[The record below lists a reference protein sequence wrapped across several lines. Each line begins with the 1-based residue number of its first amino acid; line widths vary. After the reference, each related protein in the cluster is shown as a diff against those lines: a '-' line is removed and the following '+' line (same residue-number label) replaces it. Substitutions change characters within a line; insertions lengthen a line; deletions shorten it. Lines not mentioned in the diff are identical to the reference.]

1 MDPTTTTTL
10 PQYVN
15 VALDLPMDRL
25 FTYRVPTEMAPR
37 AGVGHRVT
45 VTFRGKPRV
54 GIITETPE
62 TAPDVEL
69 LEVQEA
75 PDEQPL
81 LGPELLK
88 LAGFIAR
95 YYGCSLGEAAT
106 AMVPRGVR
114 TKQSTKR
121 LWAQLRDDAVAALD
135 AEGRD
140 PSTPVPKRSEAQ
152 QRILRLLRRHP
163 PGYPLT
169 DLCRRGRTSS
179 SPVRTL
185 ERQGLIQIE
194 KQRVPEEEPFALGD
208 AGEGR
213 ETPHEPT
220 PAQQT
225 AIAAVTGAL
234 EAGSFQSLLLL
245 GVTGSGKTEVYLR
258 AIRVCRDQG
267 RQAIVLVPEIAL
279 TPQTVMRF
287 QARFP
292 RVAVLHSAMTEAQR
306 AKSWREIRAG
316 QADIVIGPR
325 SAVFAPVPRL
335 GLLILDEEHETT
347 FKQQNTPRY
356 HARDVGLV
364 RARASD
370 AVVVLGSATPSLET
384 YRHALE
390 GRYGL
395 LRLPTRVAGRQL
407 PTVRIVDLKSSE
419 ERPQGRGHLSRTLEV
434 RMREALGSGGQVIL
448 LQNRRGYATSVACTR
463 CGFVIDCERCDVA
476 LTYHRSDRVAMCH
489 LCGHE
494 KRVPSHC
501 PDCALPGLKYRGVG
515 TQTVEEE
522 IISRFPDVRIARMDS
537 DVMSTREAYEEVLS
551 RFGAGE
557 VDVLVGTQMI
567 AKGLD
572 FPGVTLV
579 GIISADTS
587 LALPDFR
594 AAERTFALL
603 AQVAGR
609 AGRGDRD
616 GRVVIQSRLP
626 QHPAI
631 LRAAEQD
638 YEAFATKELEEREQF
653 GYPPYARLLRV
664 VVRGPKE
671 AAVLERA
678 TKLRDIAVAQATTAA
693 TVLGP
698 ATPSIARVQGQY
710 RQHLLIK
717 APTPREIAVI
727 VRALRK
733 APRPRGRVEEF
744 LDVDPVGVV

>member
-1 MDPTTTTTL
+1 MDPATTTTQ

-25 FTYRVPTEMAPR
+25 FTYRVPSEMAPR
-37 AGVGHRVT
+37 ARIGHRVT

-54 GIITETPE
+54 GIVTETPDQ
-62 TAPDVEL
+62 APDVQL
-69 LEVQEA
+69 LDVQEA

-81 LGPELLK
+81 LGPELLE

-114 TKQSTKR
+114 TKQTAKR
-121 LWAQLRDDAVAALD
+121 LWAQLREDAVATLD

-140 PSTPVPKRSEAQ
+140 PSAPAPKRGEGQ

-163 PGYPLT
+163 PGYPVT
-169 DLCRRGRTSS
+169 DLCRRAHTSS

-185 ERQGLIQIE
+185 ERQGLIRIE
-194 KQRVPEEEPFALGD
+194 KQRVPEEEPFAISQADG
-208 AGEGR
+208 AKEA
-213 ETPHEPT
+213 PHDPT
-220 PAQQT
+220 PAQQEAIQ
-225 AIAAVTGAL
+225 AIADAL
-234 EAGSFQSLLLL
+234 TAETFRTFLLL

-258 AIRVCRDQG
+258 AIRACREQA

-279 TPQTVMRF
+279 TPQTVRRF
-287 QARFP
+287 QARFS

-306 AKSWREIRAG
+306 ARSWREIRAG
-316 QADIVIGPR
+316 QADVVIGPR

-347 FKQQNTPRY
+347 FKQQNAPRY

-364 RARASD
+364 RARAAG

-384 YRHALE
+384 YRHALKE
-390 GRYGL
+390 RYGL
-395 LRLPTRVAGRQL
+395 LRLPTRVGGRQL
-407 PTVRIVDLKSSE
+407 PSVKIVDLKSSD

-434 RMREALGSGGQVIL
+434 RMREALGDGGQVIL

-579 GIISADTS
+579 GIISADTA

-594 AAERTFALL
+594 AAERTFALI

-609 AGRGDRD
+609 AGRGERD

-631 LRAAEQD
+631 LKAAEQD
-638 YEAFATKELEEREQF
+638 YEAFAKKELEEREQF
-653 GYPPYARLLRV
+653 GYAPYARLLRV
-664 VVRGPKE
+664 VVRGPRE
-671 AAVLERA
+671 PAVMERA
-678 TKLRDIAVAQATTAA
+678 TRLRDIAVSHATTAA

-717 APTPREIAVI
+717 APTPREIAAV
-727 VRALRK
+727 VRALRT
-733 APRPRGRVEEF
+733 APRPRGRVEEL